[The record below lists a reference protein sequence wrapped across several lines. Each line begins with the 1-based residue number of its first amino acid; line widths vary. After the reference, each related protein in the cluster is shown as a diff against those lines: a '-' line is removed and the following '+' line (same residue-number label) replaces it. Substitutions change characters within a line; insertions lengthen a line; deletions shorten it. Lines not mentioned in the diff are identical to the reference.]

1 MTDDHEMFG
10 LHCHQS
16 GWLHRPGGW
25 PHRLAGRGAQ
35 DGTAGRRLWRSG
47 VLCCAVDVLILGRK
61 TFETVWGFPEWPYG
75 EKRVVVLSQ
84 TLHQLPADCSPSVQL
99 TDQSPAEIVR
109 SLKCEFFQHAYVD
122 GSSTIQSFLAAGL
135 VSDLT
140 ITTIPILLGS
150 GQHLFGPLPEDLPLL
165 HEKTQV
171 FPNGF
176 VQSKYRVG

>member
-1 MTDDHEMFG
+1 MKCSVFIATSLDAYIAREDGRIDWLEEAHRSAPPGDDFG
-10 LHCHQS
+10 YQEFF
-16 GWLHRPGGW
+16 
-25 PHRLAGRGAQ
+25 
-35 DGTAGRRLWRSG
+35 D
-47 VLCCAVDVLILGRK
+47 AVDVLILGRK

-84 TLHQLPADCSPSVQL
+84 TLHQLPADCPPSVRL
-99 TDQSPAEIVR
+99 TDQSPAEIVK
-109 SLKCEFFQHAYVD
+109 SLERETFQHAYVD
-122 GSSTIQSFLAAGL
+122 GGSTIQSFLAAGL

-150 GQHLFGPLPEDLPLL
+150 GLPLFGPLPEDLPLL